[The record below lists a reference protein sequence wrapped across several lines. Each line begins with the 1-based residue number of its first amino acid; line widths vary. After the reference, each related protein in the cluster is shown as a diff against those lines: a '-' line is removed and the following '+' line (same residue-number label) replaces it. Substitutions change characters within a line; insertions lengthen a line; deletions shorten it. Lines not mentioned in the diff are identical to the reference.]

1 MTRHDLFQIIAG
13 SRLFQQWHWF
23 RYHFSHSLNGF
34 PHPLAESIIDACLVG
49 ESKSKGFAKA
59 TIERL
64 ASVGGREKHL
74 PDWEQLL
81 QQLAEL
87 HVVHRVLTWNW
98 PAGTT
103 FEIEPHG
110 EGSKK
115 NPEVVVSL
123 PHLRIGFEVKAP
135 SLFAHAE
142 NRGKNPTQIAS
153 RFAPRDVIDAM
164 AKPGSG
170 VTMPRDNPIKDYL
183 ISAESKF
190 EPFRRNDANFFGVL
204 VIVWDDFIY
213 EPISALLQPDS
224 GLFTQNSFF
233 RDLDG
238 NAETF
243 PSISGVVAIRHLN
256 QLLRACRD
264 EQLMDGCRGP
274 FDFGERGKFPW
285 KVFIQNPWGP
295 ATPEQAIEA
304 LDARPPQD
312 DMGAEYHPQEYIM
325 WIEVPR

>member
-1 MTRHDLFQIIAG
+1 MNRHDLLQTIAA
-13 SRLFQQWHWF
+13 SRLFQHWHWF
-23 RYHFSHSLNGF
+23 SYHFSLSLNGS
-34 PHPLAESIIDACLVG
+34 PHPLAESIINACLVG

-64 ASVGGREKHL
+64 AAVGGREKHM

-87 HVVHRVLTWNW
+87 HVVHQVLTWNW
-98 PAGTT
+98 PTGTA

-115 NPEVVVSL
+115 NPEVMVSL
-123 PHLRIGFEVKAP
+123 PGIRIGFEVKAP

-142 NRGKNPTQIAS
+142 NRSKNPTQIAS
-153 RFAPRDVIDAM
+153 RFAPMDVMDAT

-170 VTMPRDNPIKDYL
+170 ITMPRDNPIKDYL
-183 ISAESKF
+183 LSAESKF

-233 RDLDG
+233 RGTDR
-238 NAETF
+238 NAVTF
-243 PSISGVVAIRHLN
+243 PSVSGVVAIRHLH
-256 QLLRACRD
+256 QLIRACRD
-264 EQLMDGCRGP
+264 EPLMYGYHGP

-285 KVFIQNPWGP
+285 KVFIQNPAGP
-295 ATPEQAIEA
+295 ETPEQAKEA
-304 LDARPPQD
+304 LDALPPHD
-312 DMGAEYHPQEYIM
+312 DMGAEYRPQEYIM
-325 WIEVPR
+325 WI